1 MVAGRELVA
10 KAVALLCFAAC
21 AHPYATSK
29 VPDGALKRVP
39 KQIHSKASI
48 ISSEDDHKASET
60 GFGGASI
67 GVNGKYFQY
76 AHQPEHD
83 HYEHGHRRGNEH
95 HFQERYE
102 KAAPHDGLFKT
113 KVRWGDKHGGY
124 GEHYYDYNHGGHEGA
139 DDEGDGHHSE
149 PVPAYNPAPGYKV
162 TANPSEQVPVYKKA
176 PALRAAASPSEPL
189 SYYPQAPSFKVTAKR
204 HLEAAE
210 PEYSDEAEAIAA
222 ESARVF
228 SQDVARLVKRN
239 PVGAAAAEPEG
250 EASSPQLVFDMSS
263 GRVIDEVTGKTYV
276 LHPIS

>member
-21 AHPYATSK
+21 THPYAASK
-29 VPDGALKRVP
+29 VPDGALRRVP

-48 ISSEDDHKASET
+48 INSEDDSKASES
-60 GFGGASI
+60 FGAASI
-67 GVNGKYFQY
+67 GANGKYFQY

-139 DDEGDGHHSE
+139 DDESDGHHSE
-149 PVPAYNPAPGYKV
+149 PVPAYNSGPSYN
-162 TANPSEQVPVYKKA
+162 TAAKPSEQVSVYKKA
-176 PALRAAASPSEPL
+176 PAVQSAIRPSEPL
-189 SYYPQAPSFKVTAKR
+189 AYYPQAPTFKVTAKR
-204 HLEAAE
+204 HLEPE
-210 PEYSDEAEAIAA
+210 TTEYSDEAEAIAA

-228 SQDVARLVKRN
+228 SQDVARLVKRH
-239 PVGAAAAEPEG
+239 PTGAAVAEPEVQ
-250 EASSPQLVFDMSS
+250 ASSPKLMFDLAT

-276 LHPIS
+276 LQPVN